1 MQDLERVHEGA
12 EFHRTQEMVGAGGT
26 PTQGALRFEKG
37 LHEEEAAGGHA
48 LQDPGH
54 AGTIKIIEE
63 QDRIKTPEFWPRL
76 LEVKLQPG
84 DPRSLP
90 LGLAAGLRQPGG
102 VLVHGQHRG
111 PERRRREA
119 VTPGTAGQ
127 VEHPAPRRN
136 PVGVP
141 GEPVTRAVTVQ
152 T

>member
-1 MQDLERVHEGA
+1 MQDLKRVHKAA

-26 PTQGALRFEKG
+26 PIQGALRFEEG
-37 LHEEEAAGGHA
+37 LHEEQATGGHA

-63 QDRIKTPEFWPRL
+63 QDRIKTPEFGPRL
-76 LEVKLQPG
+76 LQIELQPG
-84 DPRSLP
+84 NPGPLP

-111 PERRRREA
+111 PKRRRRKA
-119 VTPGTAGQ
+119 VTPGAAGQ
-127 VEHPAPRRN
+127 VKHPAPRRK
-136 PVGVP
+136 PAGVP

-152 T
+152 P